1 MIPPVDTKDPVAVA
15 RFVRQKQAEIYG
27 KGKSRWLDR
36 VYKHVTGMFSGQ
48 HPDYAAI
55 DLHYHDFEHTL
66 QATVCLVLILEGR
79 HRARSLP
86 RLKVR
91 QFELAV
97 AAILLHDIGY
107 LHLRSD
113 RSGTGA
119 KYTFIHELRSNAYAA
134 SYLPTLGTTEQEVA
148 IVVAAISST
157 GPKSNIRRIEF
168 SDEIA
173 RFIACAVTTADYLAQ
188 MAAPDYLEQLPS
200 LHAEFQE
207 SYDFFG
213 TPKAKRYSKSAHDLI
228 RRTPQFWNKLVLPKL
243 KRDFEG
249 VYHFLASPYPLGA
262 NPYLD
267 AIEANLAKLKRG

>member
-1 MIPPVDTKDPVAVA
+1 MIPPVDTKDPAAVV
-15 RFVRQKQAEIYG
+15 RFVRQKQADMYG

-36 VYKHVTGMFSGQ
+36 VFKDVTGMFTGQ

-86 RLKVR
+86 RVNLR
-91 QFELAV
+91 HFELAV

-107 LHLRSD
+107 LRLRSD

-134 SYLPTLGTTEQEVA
+134 SYLPTLATTEQEVA

-168 SDEIA
+168 RDEIA
-173 RFIACAVTTADYLAQ
+173 RFVACAVTTADYLAQ
-188 MAAPDYLEQLPS
+188 MASPDYLEQLPR

-207 SYDFFG
+207 SYDFFS
-213 TPKAKRYSKSAHDLI
+213 TPKAKRYSKSVRDLI
-228 RRTPQFWNKLVLPKL
+228 RRTPHFWNKFVLPKL

-249 VYHFLASPYPLGA
+249 VYHFLSTPFPHGP
-262 NPYLD
+262 NPYID
-267 AIEANLAKLKRG
+267 AIEANLAKLKRS